1 MTRAV
6 PGAGAAACGHIAPAL
21 SCSPHFHLLAKKTL
35 ENKILKYY
43 FLNKIHQAHR
53 NIEPAALEQLSCMSQ
68 GRGSA
73 SSCLRS

>member
-21 SCSPHFHLLAKKTL
+21 SCSPHFHLLAKKNL

-43 FLNKIHQAHR
+43 FFKHN
-53 NIEPAALEQLSCMSQ
+53 PSGSQ
-68 GRGSA
+68 EY
-73 SSCLRS
+73 